1 MISVRGFTT
10 TSFFTL
16 AVLAMGAVL
25 LFRPHAI
32 FPDKNFFSVGILD
45 KLAGASDVEL
55 DAEAT
60 ADDTEAN
67 CQHFSCFDVYRCGA
81 HPKKM
86 LVHIPDPVNYVTE
99 DAEVAPWTKEHVEIM
114 EAIED
119 SEYYTPNPDDACVF
133 VLPVDLLNEAALKDH
148 AAVGKVLKEYKEW
161 NGGMNNVVF
170 NMLPAGKR
178 VVAVPHGKAMVAGSG
193 MDDTT
198 YRSGFDVSL
207 PTFSPFVQLKPV
219 LLKDFKRRRWTLLS
233 SQINARPDIRRT
245 LDNALAREKGDV
257 LVLSKCKPQF
267 DSKDDDVRCD
277 KKTGKPYS
285 YPQVLSDAAFCLVL
299 PGVRLTQTTLMD
311 AMHSGCIPVVAI
323 DSLVLPFSEVLD
335 WNRFSVR
342 FFEHELKDVMRIL
355 GKISDTRLAEMSS
368 QLRQTYQRHFSSMA
382 AITRT
387 TLDILNDRLFQHHSK
402 TYFDWNAEKLKKPSN
417 PLLMPKTPPA
427 EDGFTA
433 VILTYDRLE
442 SLFTVMTRVA
452 ETPSLAQILVVWNN
466 QEVDPPPAA
475 EWPKLPKPF
484 QVLSI
489 CDLY

>member
-1 MISVRGFTT
+1 
-10 TSFFTL
+10 
-16 AVLAMGAVL
+16 
-25 LFRPHAI
+25 
-32 FPDKNFFSVGILD
+32 
-45 KLAGASDVEL
+45 
-55 DAEAT
+55 
-60 ADDTEAN
+60 
-67 CQHFSCFDVYRCGA
+67 
-81 HPKKM
+81 
-86 LVHIPDPVNYVTE
+86 
-99 DAEVAPWTKEHVEIM
+99 
-114 EAIED
+114 
-119 SEYYTPNPDDACVF
+119 
-133 VLPVDLLNEAALKDH
+133 
-148 AAVGKVLKEYKEW
+148 
-161 NGGMNNVVF
+161 
-170 NMLPAGKR
+170 
-178 VVAVPHGKAMVAGSG
+178 
-193 MDDTT
+193 
-198 YRSGFDVSL
+198 
-207 PTFSPFVQLKPV
+207 
-219 LLKDFKRRRWTLLS
+219 
-233 SQINARPDIRRT
+233 
-245 LDNALAREKGDV
+245 
-257 LVLSKCKPQF
+257 
-267 DSKDDDVRCD
+267 
-277 KKTGKPYS
+277 
-285 YPQVLSDAAFCLVL
+285 VLSDAAFCLVL

-342 FFEHELKDVMRIL
+342 IFEHELKDVMRIL